1 MSGIPSGNGSEV
13 LRRGL
18 VDVQST
24 TETHLLFN
32 GSKTVAGAQVGTV
45 PSLHIITM
53 LNMSF
58 CNTTANSMTLSMW
71 VYGDSVYTTYF
82 NNQTIASNETFVW
95 NDRFVLQAG
104 DSLRINGVG
113 SGTCD
118 VNYSFI
124 DQDWS

>member
-1 MSGIPSGNGSEV
+1 MALPTGSGSEI
-13 LRRGL
+13 LRRGI

-24 TETHLLFN
+24 TETSLLFT
-32 GSKTVAGAQVGTV
+32 GAKTAAAASGNTV
-45 PSLHIITM
+45 PALHIITM

-58 CNTTANSMTLSMW
+58 CNTTASSMTLSMW
-71 VYGDSVYTTYF
+71 VYGDSVYSTYF
-82 NNQTIASNETFVW
+82 SAQTIASNSTFVW